1 MPRKISE
8 KQVKDLVNEFKSG
21 VLLNDLVES
30 YGFTKVTI
38 IKYLK
43 KNIEEKKYE
52 VLMKNQLDEKD
63 TASKNIRLFE
73 KAISDSSSKNSIE
86 NEEINSNGL
95 ESEFFEIEPLNYN
108 INEEF
113 QKDLSSVSLNSIK
126 FPQMVYMIV
135 DKNIELHT
143 KLLREYTSWNFLPE
157 EDLNR
162 KTIEIYFDIKMAKSI
177 CNKYQKVIKVPN
189 TNVFKI
195 VAPLLI
201 SRGISRIVSEDHLI
215 SI

>member
-1 MPRKISE
+1 
-8 KQVKDLVNEFKSG
+8 
-21 VLLNDLVES
+21 
-30 YGFTKVTI
+30 
-38 IKYLK
+38 
-43 KNIEEKKYE
+43 
-52 VLMKNQLDEKD
+52 
-63 TASKNIRLFE
+63 
-73 KAISDSSSKNSIE
+73 
-86 NEEINSNGL
+86 
-95 ESEFFEIEPLNYN
+95 
-108 INEEF
+108 
-113 QKDLSSVSLNSIK
+113 
-126 FPQMVYMIV
+126 MVYMIV

-177 CNKYQKVIKVPN
+177 CNKDQKVIKVPN

-215 SI
+215 SL

>member
-8 KQVKDLVNEFKSG
+8 NQGKDLVNEFKSG
-21 VLLNDLVES
+21 VSLNDLVQS

-43 KNIEEKKYE
+43 RNIEEKKYE
-52 VLMKNQLDEKD
+52 ILVKNQLDNKD
-63 TASKNIRLFE
+63 ISSKNIRLSE
-73 KAISDSSSKNSIE
+73 KEIIESSIGNSVE
-86 NEEINSNGL
+86 NKELKSNGL

-113 QKDLSSVSLNSIK
+113 QKDLCSISLNSIK

-177 CNKYQKVIKVPN
+177 CNKDQKVIKVPN

-195 VAPLLI
+195 VAPLLL
-201 SRGISRIVSEDHLI
+201 SRGISRIVSEEHLI
-215 SI
+215 SL